1 MIHEENLDF
10 QTSCCLSRKNRS
22 RKKIYKDFK
31 TRNERC
37 NIHGMEG
44 EGNAVDKR
52 NLFARQHPLLY
63 LFIYKLRI
71 HSTKQHGI
79 GLDWFKEKNK
89 KVKPL
94 YHLMHNYTSLPI
106 SFLDLSL
113 TILYHYKSPRE
124 MEGYSVVFPKYP
136 KQSSTHLFFIY
147 FFFLLNTQF
156 FFIDN
161 FIIIFIINMCIIYMY
176 FD

>member
-1 MIHEENLDF
+1 
-10 QTSCCLSRKNRS
+10 
-22 RKKIYKDFK
+22 
-31 TRNERC
+31 
-37 NIHGMEG
+37 MEG

-63 LFIYKLRI
+63 LFIYKLGI

-94 YHLMHNYTSLPI
+94 YHLMHNYTSLPV
-106 SFLDLSL
+106 SFLGLSL

-136 KQSSTHLFFIY
+136 KQSSTHPFFSFSFKY
-147 FFFLLNTQF
+147 FFYQ
-156 FFIDN
+156 
-161 FIIIFIINMCIIYMY
+161 IIFFY
-176 FD
+176 